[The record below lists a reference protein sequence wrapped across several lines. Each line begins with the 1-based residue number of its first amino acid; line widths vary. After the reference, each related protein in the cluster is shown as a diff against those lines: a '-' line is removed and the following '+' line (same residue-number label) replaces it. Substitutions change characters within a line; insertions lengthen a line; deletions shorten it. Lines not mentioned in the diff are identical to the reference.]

1 MNHATPYRSTPG
13 MSAAWLPSCWC
24 WASSMQA
31 EMNAPGQL
39 PDDHLILDQVTQQL
53 ATTFQLLSGDP
64 DEAAERA
71 LAEIGVDTRTEA
83 ALLGEIAAA
92 GPLAHPD
99 RFEQSH
105 RLVMRAL
112 EVLDRDGWKHPV
124 LRRLGPLSGAASG
137 AVQFVARTI
146 VRGHVSNVVHS
157 LSRLYA
163 RRESQSQ
170 TNSPERRMLARARIQ
185 ADRLALGYKGGSL
198 PLADRADRRRSG
210 AGAGFDRAP
219 VRRGQGPGTGAGGAS
234 GRDPGDRV
242 RRAGVGAAAG
252 RRSRPPPHQGD
263 ARPVAG
269 GAVRDDRPLRQP
281 APGRQRGDR
290 VGRDRTDGAGLVR
303 RADRDRDHRGVPVA
317 AGSPLN
323 R

>member
-1 MNHATPYRSTPG
+1 MD
-13 MSAAWLPSCWC
+13 
-24 WASSMQA
+24 
-31 EMNAPGQL
+31 APGQL
-39 PDDHLILDQVTQQL
+39 PDDHLILDEVTQQL

-124 LRRLGPLSGAASG
+124 LRRLGPFSGAAGG

-146 VRGHVSNVVHS
+146 VRGHVSNVVHA

-170 TNSPERRMLARARIQ
+170 TAGAERRVLARARIQ
-185 ADRLALGYKGGSL
+185 ADRLTLGYKGGSL
-198 PLADRADRRRSG
+198 PLPTVLIGG
-210 AGAGFDRAP
+210 AAVPVLASIARQFGA
-219 VRRGQGPGTGAGGAS
+219 VKGQGTGAGGAA

-242 RRAGVGAAAG
+242 RGAGMGTAAG
-252 RRSRPPPHQGD
+252 RRPRPPPHQGD
-263 ARPVAG
+263 TRSVAG

-290 VGRDRTDGAGLVR
+290 G
-303 RADRDRDHRGVPVA
+303 
-317 AGSPLN
+317 
-323 R
+323 

>member
-1 MNHATPYRSTPG
+1 MD
-13 MSAAWLPSCWC
+13 
-24 WASSMQA
+24 
-31 EMNAPGQL
+31 APGQL
-39 PDDHLILDQVTQQL
+39 PDDHLILDEVTQQL

-83 ALLGEIAAA
+83 TLLGEIAAA

-112 EVLDRDGWKHPV
+112 EVLDRDGWNHPV
-124 LRRLGPLSGAASG
+124 LRRLGPFSGAAAG

-146 VRGHVSNVVHS
+146 VRGHVANVVRA

-170 TNSPERRMLARARIQ
+170 TASAERRMLARARIQ

-198 PLADRADRRRSG
+198 PLPTVLIGG
-210 AGAGFDRAP
+210 AAVPVLASIARQFGA
-219 VRRGQGPGTGAGGAS
+219 VKGQGPVLVV
-234 GRDPGDRV
+234 PL
-242 RRAGVGAAAG
+242 GVILAI
-252 RRSRPPPHQGD
+252 
-263 ARPVAG
+263 VF
-269 GAVRDDRPLRQP
+269 AVLAWVLLQ
-281 APGRQRGDR
+281 
-290 VGRDRTDGAGLVR
+290 GAGLAHR
-303 RADRDRDHRGVPVA
+303 RIKVTLDPSLAALYETIGHCGNPPQDDSAAIAAAAIALTALAWFVVPIAIAIIA
-317 AGSPLN
+317 AFL
-323 R
+323 

>member
-1 MNHATPYRSTPG
+1 MD
-13 MSAAWLPSCWC
+13 
-24 WASSMQA
+24 
-31 EMNAPGQL
+31 APGQQL
-39 PDDHLILDQVTQQL
+39 PDDHLILDEVTQQL

-124 LRRLGPLSGAASG
+124 LRRLGPFSGAAAG

-146 VRGHVSNVVHS
+146 VRGHVSNVVHT

-170 TNSPERRMLARARIQ
+170 TDTAERRMLARARIQ
-185 ADRLALGYKGGSL
+185 TDRLSLGYKGGSL
-198 PLADRADRRRSG
+198 PLPTVLIGG
-210 AGAGFDRAP
+210 AAVPVLASIARQFGA
-219 VRRGQGPGTGAGGAS
+219 VKGQGPVLVV
-234 GRDPGDRV
+234 PL
-242 RRAGVGAAAG
+242 GVILAI
-252 RRSRPPPHQGD
+252 
-263 ARPVAG
+263 VF
-269 GAVRDDRPLRQP
+269 AVLAWVLLQ
-281 APGRQRGDR
+281 
-290 VGRDRTDGAGLVR
+290 GAGLAHR
-303 RADRDRDHRGVPVA
+303 RIKVTLDPSLAALYETIGHCGNPPRDDSAAIAAAAIGLTALAWFGVPIA
-317 AGSPLN
+317 IAIIATFL
-323 R
+323 

>member
-1 MNHATPYRSTPG
+1 MD
-13 MSAAWLPSCWC
+13 
-24 WASSMQA
+24 
-31 EMNAPGQL
+31 APGQL
-39 PDDHLILDQVTQQL
+39 PDDHLILDEVTQQL

-124 LRRLGPLSGAASG
+124 LRRLGPFSGAAAE

-146 VRGHVSNVVHS
+146 VRGHVSNVVHV

-170 TNSPERRMLARARIQ
+170 TASPERRMLARARIQ
-185 ADRLALGYKGGSL
+185 ADRLTLGYKGGSL
-198 PLADRADRRRSG
+198 PLPTVLIGG
-210 AGAGFDRAP
+210 AAVPVLASIARQFGA
-219 VRRGQGPGTGAGGAS
+219 VKGQGPLLIV
-234 GRDPGDRV
+234 PL
-242 RRAGVGAAAG
+242 GVILAI
-252 RRSRPPPHQGD
+252 
-263 ARPVAG
+263 VF
-269 GAVRDDRPLRQP
+269 AVLAWVLLQ
-281 APGRQRGDR
+281 
-290 VGRDRTDGAGLVR
+290 GAGLAHR
-303 RADRDRDHRGVPVA
+303 RIKVTLDPSLAALYETIGHCGNPPRDDSAAIAAAAIALTALAWFVVPIA
-317 AGSPLN
+317 IAIIATFL
-323 R
+323 

>member
-1 MNHATPYRSTPG
+1 MDT
-13 MSAAWLPSCWC
+13 
-24 WASSMQA
+24 
-31 EMNAPGQL
+31 PGQL
-39 PDDHLILDQVTQQL
+39 PDDHLILDEVTQQL

-124 LRRLGPLSGAASG
+124 LRRLGPFSGAAGG

-146 VRGHVSNVVHS
+146 VRGHVSNVVHA

-170 TNSPERRMLARARIQ
+170 TAGAERRVLARARIQ
-185 ADRLALGYKGGSL
+185 ADRLTLGYKGGSL
-198 PLADRADRRRSG
+198 PLPTVLIGG
-210 AGAGFDRAP
+210 AAVPVLASIARQFGA
-219 VRRGQGPGTGAGGAS
+219 VKGQGPLLIV
-234 GRDPGDRV
+234 PL
-242 RRAGVGAAAG
+242 GVILAIVFALLAWVLL
-252 RRSRPPPHQGD
+252 Q
-263 ARPVAG
+263 
-269 GAVRDDRPLRQP
+269 
-281 APGRQRGDR
+281 
-290 VGRDRTDGAGLVR
+290 GAGLAHR
-303 RADRDRDHRGVPVA
+303 RIKVTLDPSLAALYETIGHCGNPPRDDSAAIAAAAIGLTALAWFVVPIA
-317 AGSPLN
+317 IAIIATFL
-323 R
+323 

>member
-1 MNHATPYRSTPG
+1 MDT
-13 MSAAWLPSCWC
+13 
-24 WASSMQA
+24 
-31 EMNAPGQL
+31 PGQL
-39 PDDHLILDQVTQQL
+39 PDDHLILDEVTQQL

-124 LRRLGPLSGAASG
+124 LRRVGPFSGAAGG

-146 VRGHVSNVVHS
+146 VRGHVSNVVHA

-170 TNSPERRMLARARIQ
+170 TASAERRMLARARIQ
-185 ADRLALGYKGGSL
+185 ADRLTLGYKGGSL
-198 PLADRADRRRSG
+198 PLPTVLIGG
-210 AGAGFDRAP
+210 AAVPVLASIARQFGA
-219 VRRGQGPGTGAGGAS
+219 VKGQGPLLIV
-234 GRDPGDRV
+234 PL
-242 RRAGVGAAAG
+242 GVILAIVFALLAWVLL
-252 RRSRPPPHQGD
+252 Q
-263 ARPVAG
+263 
-269 GAVRDDRPLRQP
+269 
-281 APGRQRGDR
+281 
-290 VGRDRTDGAGLVR
+290 GAGLAHR
-303 RADRDRDHRGVPVA
+303 RIKVALDPSLAALYETIGHCGNPPRDDSAAIAAAAIALTALAWFVVPIA
-317 AGSPLN
+317 IAIIATFL
-323 R
+323 

>member
-1 MNHATPYRSTPG
+1 MDT
-13 MSAAWLPSCWC
+13 
-24 WASSMQA
+24 
-31 EMNAPGQL
+31 PGQL
-39 PDDHLILDQVTQQL
+39 PDDHLILDEVTQQL

-83 ALLGEIAAA
+83 SLLGEIAAA

-124 LRRLGPLSGAASG
+124 LRRLGPFSGAAGG

-146 VRGHVSNVVHS
+146 VRGHVSNVVHA

-170 TNSPERRMLARARIQ
+170 TAGAERRMLARARIQ
-185 ADRLALGYKGGSL
+185 ADRLTLGYKGGSL
-198 PLADRADRRRSG
+198 PLPTVLIGG
-210 AGAGFDRAP
+210 AAVPVLASIARQFGA
-219 VRRGQGPGTGAGGAS
+219 VKGQGPLLIV
-234 GRDPGDRV
+234 PL
-242 RRAGVGAAAG
+242 GVILAIVFALLAWVLL
-252 RRSRPPPHQGD
+252 Q
-263 ARPVAG
+263 
-269 GAVRDDRPLRQP
+269 
-281 APGRQRGDR
+281 
-290 VGRDRTDGAGLVR
+290 GAGLAHR
-303 RADRDRDHRGVPVA
+303 RIKVTLDPSLAALYETIGHCGNPPRDDSAAIAAAAIALTALAWFVVPIA
-317 AGSPLN
+317 IAIIATFL
-323 R
+323 

>member
-1 MNHATPYRSTPG
+1 MD
-13 MSAAWLPSCWC
+13 
-24 WASSMQA
+24 
-31 EMNAPGQL
+31 APGQL
-39 PDDHLILDQVTQQL
+39 PDDHLILDEVTQQL

-124 LRRLGPLSGAASG
+124 LRRLGPFSGAAGG

-146 VRGHVSNVVHS
+146 VRGHVSNVVHA

-170 TNSPERRMLARARIQ
+170 TASAERRMLARARIQ
-185 ADRLALGYKGGSL
+185 ADRLTLGYKGGSL
-198 PLADRADRRRSG
+198 PLPTVLIGG
-210 AGAGFDRAP
+210 AAVPVLASIARQFGA
-219 VRRGQGPGTGAGGAS
+219 VKGQGPLLIVS
-234 GRDPGDRV
+234 L
-242 RRAGVGAAAG
+242 GVILAIVFALLAWVLL
-252 RRSRPPPHQGD
+252 Q
-263 ARPVAG
+263 
-269 GAVRDDRPLRQP
+269 
-281 APGRQRGDR
+281 
-290 VGRDRTDGAGLVR
+290 GAGLAHR
-303 RADRDRDHRGVPVA
+303 RIKVTLDPSLAALYETIGHCGNPPRDDSAAIAAAAIALTALAWFVVPIA
-317 AGSPLN
+317 IAIIATFL
-323 R
+323 

>member
-1 MNHATPYRSTPG
+1 MD
-13 MSAAWLPSCWC
+13 
-24 WASSMQA
+24 
-31 EMNAPGQL
+31 APGQL
-39 PDDHLILDQVTQQL
+39 PDDHLILDEVTQQL

-71 LAEIGVDTRTEA
+71 LAEIGVDTRTEV

-124 LRRLGPLSGAASG
+124 LRRLGPFSGAAGG

-146 VRGHVSNVVHS
+146 VRGHVSNVVHA

-170 TNSPERRMLARARIQ
+170 TASAERRMLARARIQ
-185 ADRLALGYKGGSL
+185 ADRLTLGYKGGSL
-198 PLADRADRRRSG
+198 PLPTVLIGG
-210 AGAGFDRAP
+210 AAVPVLASIARQFGA
-219 VRRGQGPGTGAGGAS
+219 VKGQGPLLIV
-234 GRDPGDRV
+234 PL
-242 RRAGVGAAAG
+242 GVILAIVFALLAWVLL
-252 RRSRPPPHQGD
+252 Q
-263 ARPVAG
+263 
-269 GAVRDDRPLRQP
+269 
-281 APGRQRGDR
+281 
-290 VGRDRTDGAGLVR
+290 GAGLAHR
-303 RADRDRDHRGVPVA
+303 RIKVTLDPSLAALYETIGHCGNPPRDDSAAIAAAAIALTALAWFVVPIA
-317 AGSPLN
+317 IAIIATFL
-323 R
+323 

>member
-1 MNHATPYRSTPG
+1 MDT
-13 MSAAWLPSCWC
+13 
-24 WASSMQA
+24 
-31 EMNAPGQL
+31 PGQL
-39 PDDHLILDQVTQQL
+39 PDDHLIPDEVTQQL

-83 ALLGEIAAA
+83 VLLGEIAAA

-124 LRRLGPLSGAASG
+124 LRRLGPFSGAAGG

-146 VRGHVSNVVHS
+146 VRGHVSNVVHA

-170 TNSPERRMLARARIQ
+170 TASAERRMLARARIQ
-185 ADRLALGYKGGSL
+185 ADRLTLGYKGGSL
-198 PLADRADRRRSG
+198 PLPTVLIGG
-210 AGAGFDRAP
+210 AAVPVLASIARQFGA
-219 VRRGQGPGTGAGGAS
+219 VKGQGPLLIVS
-234 GRDPGDRV
+234 L
-242 RRAGVGAAAG
+242 GVILAIVFALLAWVLL
-252 RRSRPPPHQGD
+252 Q
-263 ARPVAG
+263 
-269 GAVRDDRPLRQP
+269 
-281 APGRQRGDR
+281 
-290 VGRDRTDGAGLVR
+290 GAGLAHR
-303 RADRDRDHRGVPVA
+303 RIKVTLDPSLAALYETIGHCGNPPRDDSAAIAAAAIALTALAWFVVPIA
-317 AGSPLN
+317 IAIIATFL
-323 R
+323 

>member
-1 MNHATPYRSTPG
+1 MD
-13 MSAAWLPSCWC
+13 
-24 WASSMQA
+24 
-31 EMNAPGQL
+31 APGQL
-39 PDDHLILDQVTQQL
+39 PDDHLILDEVTQQL

-124 LRRLGPLSGAASG
+124 LRRLGPFSGAAAG

-146 VRGHVSNVVHS
+146 VRGHVSNVVHV

-170 TNSPERRMLARARIQ
+170 TASPERRMLARARIQ
-185 ADRLALGYKGGSL
+185 ADRLTLGYKGGSL
-198 PLADRADRRRSG
+198 PLPTVLIGG
-210 AGAGFDRAP
+210 AAVPVLASIARQFGA
-219 VRRGQGPGTGAGGAS
+219 VKGQGPLLIV
-234 GRDPGDRV
+234 PL
-242 RRAGVGAAAG
+242 GVILAI
-252 RRSRPPPHQGD
+252 
-263 ARPVAG
+263 VF
-269 GAVRDDRPLRQP
+269 AVLAWVLLQ
-281 APGRQRGDR
+281 
-290 VGRDRTDGAGLVR
+290 GAGLAHR
-303 RADRDRDHRGVPVA
+303 RIKVALDPSLAALYETIGHCGNPPRDDSAAIAAAAIALTALAWFVVPIA
-317 AGSPLN
+317 IAIIATFL
-323 R
+323 

>member
-1 MNHATPYRSTPG
+1 MDT
-13 MSAAWLPSCWC
+13 
-24 WASSMQA
+24 
-31 EMNAPGQL
+31 PGQL
-39 PDDHLILDQVTQQL
+39 PDDHLILDEVTQQL

-83 ALLGEIAAA
+83 VLLGEIAAA

-124 LRRLGPLSGAASG
+124 LRRLGPFSGAAGG

-146 VRGHVSNVVHS
+146 VRGHVSNVVHA

-170 TNSPERRMLARARIQ
+170 TASAERRMLARARIQ
-185 ADRLALGYKGGSL
+185 ADRLTLGYKGGSL
-198 PLADRADRRRSG
+198 PLPTVLIGG
-210 AGAGFDRAP
+210 AAVPVLASIARQFGA
-219 VRRGQGPGTGAGGAS
+219 VKGQGPLLIVSLGVILAIVFAL
-234 GRDPGDRV
+234 
-242 RRAGVGAAAG
+242 RAWVLL
-252 RRSRPPPHQGD
+252 Q
-263 ARPVAG
+263 
-269 GAVRDDRPLRQP
+269 
-281 APGRQRGDR
+281 
-290 VGRDRTDGAGLVR
+290 GAGLAHR
-303 RADRDRDHRGVPVA
+303 RIKVTLDPSLAALYETIGHCGNPPRDDSAAIAAAAIALTALAWFVVPIA
-317 AGSPLN
+317 IAIIATFL
-323 R
+323 

>member
-1 MNHATPYRSTPG
+1 MD
-13 MSAAWLPSCWC
+13 
-24 WASSMQA
+24 
-31 EMNAPGQL
+31 APGQL
-39 PDDHLILDQVTQQL
+39 PDDHLILDEVTQQL

-124 LRRLGPLSGAASG
+124 LRRLGPFSGAASG

-146 VRGHVSNVVHS
+146 VRGHVSNVVHA

-170 TNSPERRMLARARIQ
+170 TASAERRMLARARIQ
-185 ADRLALGYKGGSL
+185 TDRLALGYKGGSL
-198 PLADRADRRRSG
+198 PLPTVLIGG
-210 AGAGFDRAP
+210 AAVPVLASIARQFGA
-219 VRRGQGPGTGAGGAS
+219 VKGQGPLLIV
-234 GRDPGDRV
+234 PL
-242 RRAGVGAAAG
+242 GVILAI
-252 RRSRPPPHQGD
+252 
-263 ARPVAG
+263 VF
-269 GAVRDDRPLRQP
+269 AVLAWVLLQ
-281 APGRQRGDR
+281 
-290 VGRDRTDGAGLVR
+290 GAGLAHR
-303 RADRDRDHRGVPVA
+303 RIKVTLDPSLAALYETIGHCGNPPRDDSAAIAAAAIALTALAWFGVPIA
-317 AGSPLN
+317 IAIIATFL
-323 R
+323 

>member
-1 MNHATPYRSTPG
+1 MD
-13 MSAAWLPSCWC
+13 
-24 WASSMQA
+24 
-31 EMNAPGQL
+31 APGQL
-39 PDDHLILDQVTQQL
+39 PDDHLILDEVTQQL

-124 LRRLGPLSGAASG
+124 LRRLGPFSGATAG

-146 VRGHVSNVVHS
+146 VRGHVSNVVHA

-170 TNSPERRMLARARIQ
+170 TASAERRMLARARIQ
-185 ADRLALGYKGGSL
+185 ADRLTLGYKGGSL
-198 PLADRADRRRSG
+198 PLPTVLIGG
-210 AGAGFDRAP
+210 AAVPVLASIARQFGA
-219 VRRGQGPGTGAGGAS
+219 VKGQGPLLIV
-234 GRDPGDRV
+234 PL
-242 RRAGVGAAAG
+242 GVILAIVFALLAWVLL
-252 RRSRPPPHQGD
+252 Q
-263 ARPVAG
+263 
-269 GAVRDDRPLRQP
+269 
-281 APGRQRGDR
+281 
-290 VGRDRTDGAGLVR
+290 GAGLAHR
-303 RADRDRDHRGVPVA
+303 RIKVTLDPSLAALYETIGHCGNPPRDDSAAIAAAAIALTALAWFVVPIA
-317 AGSPLN
+317 IAIIATFL
-323 R
+323 

>member
-1 MNHATPYRSTPG
+1 MDT
-13 MSAAWLPSCWC
+13 
-24 WASSMQA
+24 
-31 EMNAPGQL
+31 PGQL
-39 PDDHLILDQVTQQL
+39 PDDHLILDEVTQQL

-124 LRRLGPLSGAASG
+124 LRRLGPFSGAAGG

-146 VRGHVSNVVHS
+146 VRGHVSNVVHA

-163 RRESQSQ
+163 RWESQSQ
-170 TNSPERRMLARARIQ
+170 TASAERRVLARARIQ
-185 ADRLALGYKGGSL
+185 ADRLTLGYKGGSL
-198 PLADRADRRRSG
+198 PLPTVLIGG
-210 AGAGFDRAP
+210 AAVPVLASIARQFGA
-219 VRRGQGPGTGAGGAS
+219 VKGQGPLLIV
-234 GRDPGDRV
+234 PL
-242 RRAGVGAAAG
+242 GVILAIVFALLAWVLL
-252 RRSRPPPHQGD
+252 Q
-263 ARPVAG
+263 
-269 GAVRDDRPLRQP
+269 
-281 APGRQRGDR
+281 
-290 VGRDRTDGAGLVR
+290 GAGLAHR
-303 RADRDRDHRGVPVA
+303 RIKVALDPSLAALYETIGHCGNPPRDDSAAIAAAAIALTALAWFVVPIA
-317 AGSPLN
+317 IAIIATFL
-323 R
+323 

>member
-1 MNHATPYRSTPG
+1 MD
-13 MSAAWLPSCWC
+13 
-24 WASSMQA
+24 
-31 EMNAPGQL
+31 APGQL
-39 PDDHLILDQVTQQL
+39 PDDHLILDEVTQQL

-124 LRRLGPLSGAASG
+124 LRRLGPFSGAAGG

-146 VRGHVSNVVHS
+146 VRGHVSNVVHA

-170 TNSPERRMLARARIQ
+170 TASAERRMLARARIQ

-198 PLADRADRRRSG
+198 PLPTVLIGG
-210 AGAGFDRAP
+210 AAVPVLASIARQFGA
-219 VRRGQGPGTGAGGAS
+219 VKGQGPLLVV
-234 GRDPGDRV
+234 PL
-242 RRAGVGAAAG
+242 GVILAI
-252 RRSRPPPHQGD
+252 
-263 ARPVAG
+263 VF
-269 GAVRDDRPLRQP
+269 AVLAWVLLQ
-281 APGRQRGDR
+281 
-290 VGRDRTDGAGLVR
+290 GAGLAHR
-303 RADRDRDHRGVPVA
+303 RIKVTLDPSLAALYETIGHCGNPPRDDSAAIAAAAIALTALAWFVVPIA
-317 AGSPLN
+317 IAIIATFL
-323 R
+323 

>member
-1 MNHATPYRSTPG
+1 MD
-13 MSAAWLPSCWC
+13 
-24 WASSMQA
+24 
-31 EMNAPGQL
+31 APGQL
-39 PDDHLILDQVTQQL
+39 PDDHLILDEVTQQL

-124 LRRLGPLSGAASG
+124 LRRLGPFSGATAG

-146 VRGHVSNVVHS
+146 VRGHVSNVVHA

-170 TNSPERRMLARARIQ
+170 TASAERRMLARARIQ
-185 ADRLALGYKGGSL
+185 ADRLTLGYKGGSL
-198 PLADRADRRRSG
+198 PLPTVLIGG
-210 AGAGFDRAP
+210 AAVPVLASIARQFGA
-219 VRRGQGPGTGAGGAS
+219 VKGQGPLLIV
-234 GRDPGDRV
+234 PL
-242 RRAGVGAAAG
+242 GVILAIVFALLAWVLL
-252 RRSRPPPHQGD
+252 Q
-263 ARPVAG
+263 
-269 GAVRDDRPLRQP
+269 
-281 APGRQRGDR
+281 
-290 VGRDRTDGAGLVR
+290 GAGLAHR
-303 RADRDRDHRGVPVA
+303 RIKVALDPSLAALYETIGHCGNPPRDDSAAIAAAAIALTALAWFVVPIA
-317 AGSPLN
+317 IAIIATFL
-323 R
+323 

>member
-1 MNHATPYRSTPG
+1 MD
-13 MSAAWLPSCWC
+13 
-24 WASSMQA
+24 
-31 EMNAPGQL
+31 APGQL
-39 PDDHLILDQVTQQL
+39 PDDHLILDEVTQQL

-92 GPLAHPD
+92 GPLAHRD

-112 EVLDRDGWKHPV
+112 EVLDRDGWKHPL
-124 LRRLGPLSGAASG
+124 LRRLGPFSGAAAG

-146 VRGHVSNVVHS
+146 VRGHLSNVVQA

-170 TNSPERRMLARARIQ
+170 TASAERRMLARARIQ

-198 PLADRADRRRSG
+198 PLPTVLIGG
-210 AGAGFDRAP
+210 AAVPVLASIARQFGA
-219 VRRGQGPGTGAGGAS
+219 VKGQGPVLVV
-234 GRDPGDRV
+234 PL
-242 RRAGVGAAAG
+242 GVILAIVFAALAWVLL
-252 RRSRPPPHQGD
+252 Q
-263 ARPVAG
+263 
-269 GAVRDDRPLRQP
+269 
-281 APGRQRGDR
+281 
-290 VGRDRTDGAGLVR
+290 GAGLAHR
-303 RADRDRDHRGVPVA
+303 RIKVTLDPSLAALYETIGHCGNPPRDDSAAIAAAAIALTALAWFGVPIAIAIVA
-317 AGSPLN
+317 TFL
-323 R
+323 

>member
-1 MNHATPYRSTPG
+1 MD
-13 MSAAWLPSCWC
+13 
-24 WASSMQA
+24 
-31 EMNAPGQL
+31 APGQL
-39 PDDHLILDQVTQQL
+39 PDDHLILDEVTQQL

-83 ALLGEIAAA
+83 TLLGEIAAA

-124 LRRLGPLSGAASG
+124 LRRLGPFSGAAAG

-146 VRGHVSNVVHS
+146 VRGHVANVVRA

-170 TNSPERRMLARARIQ
+170 TASAERRMLAGARIQ

-198 PLADRADRRRSG
+198 PLPTVLIGGAAVPVLASIARSAGALQG
-210 AGAGFDRAP
+210 AGRA
-219 VRRGQGPGTGAGGAS
+219 VLIAVGLVLAIVFAVLAWVLLQGAGRAHRRIQVAVMPALEALYETIGHC
-234 GRDPGDRV
+234 GNPPRDDS
-242 RRAGVGAAAG
+242 AAIAAAAIALTALAWFVV
-252 RRSRPPPHQGD
+252 PI
-263 ARPVAG
+263 AI
-269 GAVRDDRPLRQP
+269 AVIATFL
-281 APGRQRGDR
+281 
-290 VGRDRTDGAGLVR
+290 
-303 RADRDRDHRGVPVA
+303 
-317 AGSPLN
+317 
-323 R
+323 

>member
-1 MNHATPYRSTPG
+1 MDT
-13 MSAAWLPSCWC
+13 
-24 WASSMQA
+24 
-31 EMNAPGQL
+31 PGQL
-39 PDDHLILDQVTQQL
+39 PDDHLILDEVTQQL

-124 LRRLGPLSGAASG
+124 LRRLGPFSGAAAG

-146 VRGHVSNVVHS
+146 VRGHVSNVVHT

-170 TNSPERRMLARARIQ
+170 TDTAERRMLARARIQ
-185 ADRLALGYKGGSL
+185 TDRLTLGYKGGSL
-198 PLADRADRRRSG
+198 PLPTVLIGG
-210 AGAGFDRAP
+210 AAVPVLASIARQFGA
-219 VRRGQGPGTGAGGAS
+219 VKGQGPVLVV
-234 GRDPGDRV
+234 PL
-242 RRAGVGAAAG
+242 GVILAI
-252 RRSRPPPHQGD
+252 
-263 ARPVAG
+263 VF
-269 GAVRDDRPLRQP
+269 AVLAWVLLQ
-281 APGRQRGDR
+281 
-290 VGRDRTDGAGLVR
+290 GAGLAHR
-303 RADRDRDHRGVPVA
+303 RIKVTLDPSLAALYETIGHCGNPPRDDSAAIAAAAIALTALAWFGVPIA
-317 AGSPLN
+317 IAIIATFL
-323 R
+323 

>member
-1 MNHATPYRSTPG
+1 MDT
-13 MSAAWLPSCWC
+13 
-24 WASSMQA
+24 
-31 EMNAPGQL
+31 PGQL
-39 PDDHLILDQVTQQL
+39 PDDHLILDEVTQQL

-83 ALLGEIAAA
+83 VLLGEIAAA

-124 LRRLGPLSGAASG
+124 LRRLGPLSGVAGG
-137 AVQFVARTI
+137 AVQFVSRTI

-170 TNSPERRMLARARIQ
+170 TASAERRMLARARIQ
-185 ADRLALGYKGGSL
+185 ADRLTLGYKGGSL
-198 PLADRADRRRSG
+198 PLPTVLIGG
-210 AGAGFDRAP
+210 AAVPVLASIARQFGA
-219 VRRGQGPGTGAGGAS
+219 VKGQGPLLIV
-234 GRDPGDRV
+234 PL
-242 RRAGVGAAAG
+242 GVILAIVFALLAWVLL
-252 RRSRPPPHQGD
+252 Q
-263 ARPVAG
+263 
-269 GAVRDDRPLRQP
+269 
-281 APGRQRGDR
+281 
-290 VGRDRTDGAGLVR
+290 GAGLAHR
-303 RADRDRDHRGVPVA
+303 RIKVTLDPSLAALYETIGHCGNPPRDDSAAIAAAAIALTALAWFVVPIA
-317 AGSPLN
+317 IAIIATFL
-323 R
+323 

>member
-1 MNHATPYRSTPG
+1 MDT
-13 MSAAWLPSCWC
+13 
-24 WASSMQA
+24 
-31 EMNAPGQL
+31 PGQL
-39 PDDHLILDQVTQQL
+39 PDDHLILDEVTQQL

-83 ALLGEIAAA
+83 GLLGEIAAA

-124 LRRLGPLSGAASG
+124 LRRLGPFSEAAAG

-146 VRGHVSNVVHS
+146 VRGHVSNVVHA

-170 TNSPERRMLARARIQ
+170 TASAERRMLARARIQ
-185 ADRLALGYKGGSL
+185 ADRLTLGYKGGSL
-198 PLADRADRRRSG
+198 PLPTVLIGG
-210 AGAGFDRAP
+210 AAVPVLASIARQFGA
-219 VRRGQGPGTGAGGAS
+219 VKGQGPLLIV
-234 GRDPGDRV
+234 PL
-242 RRAGVGAAAG
+242 GVILAIVFALLAWVLL
-252 RRSRPPPHQGD
+252 Q
-263 ARPVAG
+263 
-269 GAVRDDRPLRQP
+269 
-281 APGRQRGDR
+281 
-290 VGRDRTDGAGLVR
+290 GAGLAHR
-303 RADRDRDHRGVPVA
+303 RIKVALDPSLAALYETIGHCGNPPRDDSAAIAAAPIAPTALARVGVPIAVA
-317 AGSPLN
+317 VIAALPLPPPLPQ
-323 R
+323 RQSTAAAWPVPRP

>member
-1 MNHATPYRSTPG
+1 MD
-13 MSAAWLPSCWC
+13 
-24 WASSMQA
+24 
-31 EMNAPGQL
+31 APGQL
-39 PDDHLILDQVTQQL
+39 PDDHLILDEVTQQL

-124 LRRLGPLSGAASG
+124 LRRLGPFSGAAAG

-146 VRGHVSNVVHS
+146 VRGHVANVVRA

-170 TNSPERRMLARARIQ
+170 TASAERRMLARARIQ

-198 PLADRADRRRSG
+198 PLPTVLIGG
-210 AGAGFDRAP
+210 AAVPVLASIARQFGA
-219 VRRGQGPGTGAGGAS
+219 VKGQGPVLVV
-234 GRDPGDRV
+234 PL
-242 RRAGVGAAAG
+242 GVILAI
-252 RRSRPPPHQGD
+252 
-263 ARPVAG
+263 VF
-269 GAVRDDRPLRQP
+269 AVLAWVLLQ
-281 APGRQRGDR
+281 
-290 VGRDRTDGAGLVR
+290 GAGLAHR
-303 RADRDRDHRGVPVA
+303 RIKVTLDPSLAALYETIGHCGNPPQDDSAAIAAAAIALTALAWFVVPIAIAIIA
-317 AGSPLN
+317 AFL
-323 R
+323 

>member
-1 MNHATPYRSTPG
+1 MD
-13 MSAAWLPSCWC
+13 
-24 WASSMQA
+24 
-31 EMNAPGQL
+31 APGQL
-39 PDDHLILDQVTQQL
+39 PDDHLILDEVTQQL

-71 LAEIGVDTRTEA
+71 LAEIGVDTRTEV

-124 LRRLGPLSGAASG
+124 LRRLGPFSGAAAG

-146 VRGHVSNVVHS
+146 VRGHVSNVVHA

-170 TNSPERRMLARARIQ
+170 TASAERRMLARARIQ
-185 ADRLALGYKGGSL
+185 ADRLTLGYKGGSL
-198 PLADRADRRRSG
+198 PLPTVLIGG
-210 AGAGFDRAP
+210 AAVPVLASIARQFGA
-219 VRRGQGPGTGAGGAS
+219 VKGQGPLLIV
-234 GRDPGDRV
+234 PL
-242 RRAGVGAAAG
+242 GVILAIVFALLAWVLL
-252 RRSRPPPHQGD
+252 Q
-263 ARPVAG
+263 
-269 GAVRDDRPLRQP
+269 
-281 APGRQRGDR
+281 
-290 VGRDRTDGAGLVR
+290 GAGLAHR
-303 RADRDRDHRGVPVA
+303 RIKVTLDPSLAALYETIGHCGNPPRDDSAAIAAAAIALTALAWFVVPIA
-317 AGSPLN
+317 IAIIATFL
-323 R
+323 

>member
-1 MNHATPYRSTPG
+1 MD
-13 MSAAWLPSCWC
+13 
-24 WASSMQA
+24 
-31 EMNAPGQL
+31 APGQL
-39 PDDHLILDQVTQQL
+39 PDDHLILDEVTQQL

-71 LAEIGVDTRTEA
+71 LAEIGVDTRTEV

-124 LRRLGPLSGAASG
+124 LRRLGPFSGAAAG

-146 VRGHVSNVVHS
+146 VRGHVSNVVHA

-170 TNSPERRMLARARIQ
+170 TDSAERRMLARARIQ
-185 ADRLALGYKGGSL
+185 ADRLSLGYKGGSL
-198 PLADRADRRRSG
+198 PLPTVLIGG
-210 AGAGFDRAP
+210 AAVPVLASIARQFGA
-219 VRRGQGPGTGAGGAS
+219 VKGQGPLLIV
-234 GRDPGDRV
+234 PL
-242 RRAGVGAAAG
+242 GVILAIVFALLAWVLL
-252 RRSRPPPHQGD
+252 Q
-263 ARPVAG
+263 
-269 GAVRDDRPLRQP
+269 
-281 APGRQRGDR
+281 
-290 VGRDRTDGAGLVR
+290 GAGLAHR
-303 RADRDRDHRGVPVA
+303 RIKVALDPSLAALYETIGHCGNPPRDDSAAIAAAAIALTALAWFVVPIA
-317 AGSPLN
+317 IAIIATFL
-323 R
+323 

>member
-1 MNHATPYRSTPG
+1 MD
-13 MSAAWLPSCWC
+13 
-24 WASSMQA
+24 
-31 EMNAPGQL
+31 APGQL
-39 PDDHLILDQVTQQL
+39 PDDHLILDEVTQQL

-124 LRRLGPLSGAASG
+124 LRRLGPFSGAAAG

-146 VRGHVSNVVHS
+146 VRGHVSNVVHA

-170 TNSPERRMLARARIQ
+170 TDTAERRMLARARIQ
-185 ADRLALGYKGGSL
+185 TDRLSLGYKGGSL
-198 PLADRADRRRSG
+198 PLPTVLIGG
-210 AGAGFDRAP
+210 AAVPVLASIARQFGA
-219 VRRGQGPGTGAGGAS
+219 VKGQGPVLVV
-234 GRDPGDRV
+234 PL
-242 RRAGVGAAAG
+242 GVILAI
-252 RRSRPPPHQGD
+252 
-263 ARPVAG
+263 VF
-269 GAVRDDRPLRQP
+269 AVLAWVLLQ
-281 APGRQRGDR
+281 
-290 VGRDRTDGAGLVR
+290 GAGLAHR
-303 RADRDRDHRGVPVA
+303 RIKVTLDPSLAALYETIGHCGNPPRDDSAAIAAAAIGLTALAWFGVPIA
-317 AGSPLN
+317 IAIIATFL
-323 R
+323 